1 MSWRRALKDTA
12 RSGIAVE
19 RKRLEPLIAVRG
31 AAGLAIVIALSLWLF
46 GPAAAASSAFGAFQA
61 AIATF
66 QRSWRPRPE
75 LAIASGTSL
84 AVSTFLGYLTI
95 SKEPLF
101 LALLVVWTFAAGM
114 SWAAGPTIGLIASS
128 NVAIMLVT
136 VTLPTSVAQAAGH
149 AAMMIVGGL
158 VQAALI
164 VLFPVRRWGAHRDA
178 LADALAAEADYARRL
193 RHDPVASFDPQP
205 LMEARNAAAVTPRQA
220 RRRPAELHGARGIAE
235 RIRPVLASLADPAM
249 GVPAEGP
256 ARDRVRELLASAATL
271 LDAAAH
277 AIRHGEPVAVPPA
290 ALATFRTPDTGSIL
304 TGAPYRAMTRLNTL
318 LQDVAETAG
327 GTPQEDTSQKDTP
340 HEGAPSGARGTAH
353 SADNDGPSTPR
364 PASTDL
370 GARGTAHSA
379 EKDGPSTSGR
389 APTDLGARG
398 TAHSAENDGPSTPG
412 QAPTHPGARGT
423 ARPARTPR
431 TRPTTRTRPTFLAL
445 IPKALKAMRS
455 ELRRGSPITRH
466 ATRVSAVAATGY
478 ILGTWLP
485 LGHGYWA
492 PLTSVM
498 VMRPDFSQTYSR
510 AVARLAGT
518 VIGVAVATG
527 VVQAATP
534 GTLQSGTLAVASAA
548 LMYLL
553 MRTGQFATQACIA
566 AYVVF
571 LLGMGG
577 EEWTQTVPER
587 VLLTLMGGLLA
598 MLAYAVYPAWE
609 TPRLRTR
616 LADWL
621 AAQGPYVAAVFG
633 SYADPS
639 ASNAPDV
646 REALLTAR
654 TARAAWHAAVA
665 RATAEPVRHRGL
677 SRTAADDAE
686 DALAQLGRVAMLLE
700 AHLPERGAT
709 PVPPAARFA
718 DALREST
725 HKGAKAI
732 RERRVPTWDAVRE
745 ALDAW
750 ETEDTDK
757 VVRNTATL
765 VLDTLTELSEAL
777 DTAVPPMT
785 LDGTAPEKPNGPR
798 NPKDSATR

>member
-12 RSGIAVE
+12 RSGITVE

-277 AIRHGEPVAVPPA
+277 AIRHGEPVAAPPA

-327 GTPQEDTSQKDTP
+327 GTPQKDTSQEDTP

-353 SADNDGPSTPR
+353 SADIDGRSTPR
-364 PASTDL
+364 PA
-370 GARGTAHSA
+370 
-379 EKDGPSTSGR
+379 
-389 APTDLGARG
+389 PTDPGARG
-398 TAHSAENDGPSTPG
+398 TAHSAENDGPSTSG

-423 ARPARTPR
+423 ARSAPTPHP
-431 TRPTTRTRPTFLAL
+431 RPTTRTRPTFLAL

-587 VLLTLMGGLLA
+587 VLLTLMGGFLA

-633 SYADPS
+633 AYADPS

-745 ALDAW
+745 ALEAW

>member
-12 RSGIAVE
+12 RSGLAVE
-19 RKRLEPLIAVRG
+19 KTRLEPLVAVRG
-31 AAGLAIVIALSLWLF
+31 AVGLAIVIAVSLWAF

-75 LAIASGTSL
+75 LALASGTSL

-95 SKEPLF
+95 SREPLF

-149 AAMMIVGGL
+149 AAMMIVGGV

-193 RHDPVASFDPQP
+193 RHDPVASFDPLP

-249 GVPAEGP
+249 GVPAEGH
-256 ARDRVRELLASAATL
+256 ARDRVRELLAAAGAI
-271 LDAAAH
+271 LDVAAH
-277 AIRHGEPVAVPPA
+277 SIRRGEPVTVPGA

-304 TGAPYRAMTRLNTL
+304 TGRPYRAASRLNTL
-318 LQDVAETAG
+318 LQDVLETAG
-327 GTPQEDTSQKDTP
+327 G
-340 HEGAPSGARGTAH
+340 
-353 SADNDGPSTPR
+353 STPKG
-364 PASTDL
+364 TD
-370 GARGTAHSA
+370 
-379 EKDGPSTSGR
+379 
-389 APTDLGARG
+389 
-398 TAHSAENDGPSTPG
+398 
-412 QAPTHPGARGT
+412 
-423 ARPARTPR
+423 RTPLVGVAPAAPAQR
-431 TRPTTRTRPTFLAL
+431 PGSRSRPTLLAL
-445 IPKALKAMRS
+445 IPTALRAMRK

-466 ATRVSAVAATGY
+466 ATRVSAVAAAGY
-478 ILGTWLP
+478 VLGTALP

-510 AVARLAGT
+510 AVARLGGT
-518 VIGVAVATG
+518 VVGVAVATA
-527 VVQAATP
+527 VVRLADP
-534 GTLQSGTLAVASAA
+534 GTYLSGALAVVSAA

-553 MRTGQFATQACIA
+553 MRTGQFAAQGCIA

-577 EEWTQTVPER
+577 EQWTQTVPER
-587 VLLTLMGGLLA
+587 VLLTLLGGLLA
-598 MLAYAVYPAWE
+598 MIAYAVYPAWE

-621 AAQGPYVAAVFG
+621 ATQGRYAAMVFDA
-633 SYADPS
+633 YADP
-639 ASNAPDV
+639 ALRNAPDV

-654 TARAAWHAAVA
+654 TARAAWHTAVA

-700 AHLPERGAT
+700 AHLPDRGAT
-709 PVPPAARFA
+709 PVPAAA
-718 DALREST
+718 GLAEALREST
-725 HKGAKAI
+725 RQGAKGI
-732 RERRVPTWDAVRE
+732 RERRVPDWEAVR
-745 ALDAW
+745 AAVAAW
-750 ETEDTDK
+750 ETEPPDGEEALL
-757 VVRNTATL
+757 VPARL
-765 VLDTLTELSEAL
+765 VLDALTELSEAL

-785 LDGTAPEKPNGPR
+785 LDGT
-798 NPKDSATR
+798 SAVAEPVTKTGTGTGGVRSPGSP

>member
-12 RSGIAVE
+12 RSGLAVE
-19 RKRLEPLIAVRG
+19 KTRLEPLVAVRG
-31 AAGLAIVIALSLWLF
+31 AVGLAIVIAVSLWAF

-61 AIATF
+61 VIATF

-75 LAIASGTSL
+75 LALASGTSL

-95 SKEPLF
+95 SREPLF

-149 AAMMIVGGL
+149 AAMMIVGGV

-193 RHDPVASFDPQP
+193 RHDPVASFDPLP

-249 GVPAEGP
+249 GVPAEGH
-256 ARDRVRELLASAATL
+256 ARDRVRELLAAAGAI
-271 LDAAAH
+271 LDVAAH
-277 AIRHGEPVAVPPA
+277 SIRRGEPVTVPGA

-304 TGAPYRAMTRLNTL
+304 TGRPYRAASRLNTL
-318 LQDVAETAG
+318 LQDVLETAG
-327 GTPQEDTSQKDTP
+327 G
-340 HEGAPSGARGTAH
+340 
-353 SADNDGPSTPR
+353 STPKG
-364 PASTDL
+364 TD
-370 GARGTAHSA
+370 
-379 EKDGPSTSGR
+379 
-389 APTDLGARG
+389 
-398 TAHSAENDGPSTPG
+398 
-412 QAPTHPGARGT
+412 
-423 ARPARTPR
+423 RTPLVGIAPAAPAQR
-431 TRPTTRTRPTFLAL
+431 PGSRSRPTLLAL
-445 IPKALKAMRS
+445 IPTALRAMRK

-466 ATRVSAVAATGY
+466 ATRVSAVAAAGY
-478 ILGTWLP
+478 VLGTALP

-510 AVARLAGT
+510 AVARLGGT
-518 VIGVAVATG
+518 VVGVAVATA
-527 VVQAATP
+527 VVRLADP
-534 GTLQSGTLAVASAA
+534 GTYLSGALAVVSAA

-553 MRTGQFATQACIA
+553 MRTGQFAAQGCIA

-577 EEWTQTVPER
+577 EQWTQTVPER
-587 VLLTLMGGLLA
+587 VLLTLLGGLLA
-598 MLAYAVYPAWE
+598 MIAYAVYPAWE

-621 AAQGPYVAAVFG
+621 ATQGRYAAMVFDA
-633 SYADPS
+633 YADP
-639 ASNAPDV
+639 ALRNAPDV

-654 TARAAWHAAVA
+654 TARAAWHTAVA

-700 AHLPERGAT
+700 AHLPDRGAT
-709 PVPPAARFA
+709 PVPAAA
-718 DALREST
+718 GLAEALREST
-725 HKGAKAI
+725 RQGAKGI
-732 RERRVPTWDAVRE
+732 RERRVPDWEAVR
-745 ALDAW
+745 AAVAAW
-750 ETEDTDK
+750 ETEPPDGEEALL
-757 VVRNTATL
+757 VPARL
-765 VLDTLTELSEAL
+765 VLDALTELSEAL

-785 LDGTAPEKPNGPR
+785 LDGTSAVAEPVTKTGTGTGGVRGPGS
-798 NPKDSATR
+798 P

>member
-19 RKRLEPLIAVRG
+19 KKRLEPLIAVRG

-164 VLFPVRRWGAHRDA
+164 ILFPVRRWGAHRDA

-193 RHDPVASFDPQP
+193 RHEPVASFDPQP

-256 ARDRVRELLASAATL
+256 ARDRVRELLASAAAL

-277 AIRHGEPVAVPPA
+277 AIRHGEPVAAPPA

-318 LQDVAETAG
+318 LQDVVETAG
-327 GTPQEDTSQKDTP
+327 GTPQEDTPQ
-340 HEGAPSGARGTAH
+340 EGAPKGRGELR
-353 SADNDGPSTPR
+353 DR
-364 PASTDL
+364 PQQT
-370 GARGTAHSA
+370 
-379 EKDGPSTSGR
+379 
-389 APTDLGARG
+389 
-398 TAHSAENDGPSTPG
+398 
-412 QAPTHPGARGT
+412 
-423 ARPARTPR
+423 R
-431 TRPTTRTRPTFLAL
+431 TRPKTAPHHPLRRRPTFLAL
-445 IPKALKAMRS
+445 IPKALKAMRG

-621 AAQGPYVAAVFG
+621 AAQGPYVAAVFD

-639 ASNAPDV
+639 GSNAPDV
-646 REALLTAR
+646 RGALLTAR

-785 LDGTAPEKPNGPR
+785 LDGTAPEKPDGPR

>member
-12 RSGIAVE
+12 RSGLAVE
-19 RKRLEPLIAVRG
+19 KTRLEPLVAVRG
-31 AAGLAIVIALSLWLF
+31 AVGLAIVIAASLWAF
-46 GPAAAASSAFGAFQA
+46 GPAVAASSAFGAFQA

-75 LAIASGTSL
+75 LALASGTSL

-95 SKEPLF
+95 SREPLF

-149 AAMMIVGGL
+149 AAMMIVGGI

-193 RHDPVASFDPQP
+193 RHDPVASFDPLP

-249 GVPAEGP
+249 GVPAEGH
-256 ARDRVRELLASAATL
+256 ARDRVRELLAAAGAI
-271 LDAAAH
+271 LDVAAH
-277 AIRHGEPVAVPPA
+277 SIRRGEPVTVPGA

-304 TGAPYRAMTRLNTL
+304 TGRPYRAASRLNTL
-318 LQDVAETAG
+318 LQDVLETAG
-327 GTPQEDTSQKDTP
+327 G
-340 HEGAPSGARGTAH
+340 
-353 SADNDGPSTPR
+353 STPKG
-364 PASTDL
+364 TD
-370 GARGTAHSA
+370 
-379 EKDGPSTSGR
+379 
-389 APTDLGARG
+389 
-398 TAHSAENDGPSTPG
+398 
-412 QAPTHPGARGT
+412 
-423 ARPARTPR
+423 RTPVVGVAPAAPPHR
-431 TRPTTRTRPTFLAL
+431 PGSRSRPTLLAL
-445 IPKALKAMRS
+445 IPTALKAMRK
-455 ELRRGSPITRH
+455 ELRGGSPITRH
-466 ATRVSAVAATGY
+466 ATRVSAVAAAGY
-478 ILGTWLP
+478 VLGTALP

-510 AVARLAGT
+510 AVARLGGT
-518 VIGVAVATG
+518 VVGVAVATA
-527 VVQAATP
+527 VVRLADP
-534 GTLQSGTLAVASAA
+534 GTYLSGALAVVSAA

-553 MRTGQFATQACIA
+553 MRTGQFAAQGCIA

-577 EEWTQTVPER
+577 EQWTQTVPER
-587 VLLTLMGGLLA
+587 VVLTLLGGLLA
-598 MLAYAVYPAWE
+598 MIAYAVYPAWE

-621 AAQGPYVAAVFG
+621 ATQGRYAAMVFDA
-633 SYADPS
+633 YADPALRS
-639 ASNAPDV
+639 APDV

-654 TARAAWHAAVA
+654 TARAAWHTAVA

-709 PVPPAARFA
+709 PVPAAA
-718 DALREST
+718 GLAEALREST
-725 HKGAKAI
+725 QQGAKSI
-732 RERRVPTWDAVRE
+732 RERRVPGWDAVRAAVE
-745 ALDAW
+745 AW
-750 ETEDTDK
+750 ETEPTGGEEALL
-757 VVRNTATL
+757 VPARL
-765 VLDTLTELSEAL
+765 VLDALTELSEAL

-785 LDGTAPEKPNGPR
+785 LDGTLAVAEPGTKSGGVR
-798 NPKDSATR
+798 NPGSP

>member
-12 RSGIAVE
+12 RSGITVE

-249 GVPAEGP
+249 GVPAKGP

-277 AIRHGEPVAVPPA
+277 AIRHGEPVAAPPA

-327 GTPQEDTSQKDTP
+327 GTPQKDTP
-340 HEGAPSGARGTAH
+340 HEDAPPGARGTAH
-353 SADNDGPSTPR
+353 SADIDGRSTPR
-364 PASTDL
+364 PA
-370 GARGTAHSA
+370 
-379 EKDGPSTSGR
+379 
-389 APTDLGARG
+389 PTD
-398 TAHSAENDGPSTPG
+398 
-412 QAPTHPGARGT
+412 PGARGT
-423 ARPARTPR
+423 ARSAPTPHP
-431 TRPTTRTRPTFLAL
+431 RPTTRTRPTFLAL

-587 VLLTLMGGLLA
+587 VLLTLMGGFLA

-633 SYADPS
+633 AYADPS

-654 TARAAWHAAVA
+654 TARATWHAAVA

-745 ALDAW
+745 ALEAW

>member
-19 RKRLEPLIAVRG
+19 KKRLEPLIAVRG

-101 LALLVVWTFAAGM
+101 LALLVVWAFAAGM

-256 ARDRVRELLASAATL
+256 ARDRVRELLASAAAL

-277 AIRHGEPVAVPPA
+277 AIRHGEPVSTPPA

-318 LQDVAETAG
+318 LQDVVETAG
-327 GTPQEDTSQKDTP
+327 GAPQESALQG
-340 HEGAPSGARGTAH
+340 GAPKGRGELR
-353 SADNDGPSTPR
+353 DQPQ
-364 PASTDL
+364 
-370 GARGTAHSA
+370 
-379 EKDGPSTSGR
+379 
-389 APTDLGARG
+389 PT
-398 TAHSAENDGPSTPG
+398 
-412 QAPTHPGARGT
+412 
-423 ARPARTPR
+423 R
-431 TRPTTRTRPTFLAL
+431 TRPRTAPHHPPRRRPTFLAL

-455 ELRRGSPITRH
+455 ELHRGSPITRH

-587 VLLTLMGGLLA
+587 VLLTLMGGFLA

-621 AAQGPYVAAVFG
+621 AAQGPYAAAVFG

-646 REALLTAR
+646 RGALLTAR

-757 VVRNTATL
+757 VLRNTATL

-785 LDGTAPEKPNGPR
+785 LDGTAPEKPDGPR

>member
-1 MSWRRALKDTA
+1 MIGIGHRAAYAGAVSWGRALKDTA
-12 RSGIAVE
+12 RSGISVE

-95 SKEPLF
+95 SREPLF

-256 ARDRVRELLASAATL
+256 ARDRVRELLAAAASL

-277 AIRHGEPVAVPPA
+277 AIRHGEPVSAPPA
-290 ALATFRTPDTGSIL
+290 AFATFRTPDTGSIL
-304 TGAPYRAMTRLNTL
+304 TGAPYRAMVRLNTL
-318 LQDVAETAG
+318 VQDVVETAG
-327 GTPQEDTSQKDTP
+327 GTPQEDTP

-353 SADNDGPSTPR
+353 SAETDGRSTPR
-364 PASTDL
+364 PA
-370 GARGTAHSA
+370 
-379 EKDGPSTSGR
+379 
-389 APTDLGARG
+389 PTD
-398 TAHSAENDGPSTPG
+398 
-412 QAPTHPGARGT
+412 PGARGT
-423 ARPARTPR
+423 ARPAPTTGSRPA
-431 TRPTTRTRPTFLAL
+431 TRGRPATRTRPTILAL

-639 ASNAPDV
+639 VSNAPDV

>member
-12 RSGIAVE
+12 RSGLAVE
-19 RKRLEPLIAVRG
+19 KTRLEPLVAVRG
-31 AAGLAIVIALSLWLF
+31 AVGLAIVIAVSLWAF

-75 LAIASGTSL
+75 LALASGTSL

-95 SKEPLF
+95 SQEPLF

-149 AAMMIVGGL
+149 AAMMIVGGV

-193 RHDPVASFDPQP
+193 RHDPLASFDPLP

-249 GVPAEGP
+249 GVPAEGH
-256 ARDRVRELLASAATL
+256 ARDRVRELLNAAGAI

-277 AIRHGEPVAVPPA
+277 AIRRGEPVKVPAA

-304 TGAPYRAMTRLNTL
+304 TGRPYRAASRLNTL
-318 LQDVAETAG
+318 LQDVLETAG
-327 GTPQEDTSQKDTP
+327 GSSPK
-340 HEGAPSGARGTAH
+340 
-353 SADNDGPSTPR
+353 STPE
-364 PASTDL
+364 PALKGTRAGTPS
-370 GARGTAHSA
+370 ARS
-379 EKDGPSTSGR
+379 
-389 APTDLGARG
+389 
-398 TAHSAENDGPSTPG
+398 
-412 QAPTHPGARGT
+412 
-423 ARPARTPR
+423 
-431 TRPTTRTRPTFLAL
+431 RPTLLAL
-445 IPKALKAMRS
+445 IPTALQAMRKEFS
-455 ELRRGSPITRH
+455 RGSPITRH
-466 ATRVSAVAATGY
+466 ATRVSAVAAVGY
-478 ILGTWLP
+478 VLGTALP

-510 AVARLAGT
+510 AVARLGGT
-518 VIGVAVATG
+518 VVGVAVATA
-527 VVQAATP
+527 VVRLADP
-534 GTLQSGTLAVASAA
+534 GTYLSGTLAVVSAA

-553 MRTGQFATQACIA
+553 MRTGQFAAQGCIA

-577 EEWTQTVPER
+577 EQWTQTVPER
-587 VLLTLMGGLLA
+587 VLLTLLGGLLA
-598 MLAYAVYPAWE
+598 MIAYAVYPAWE

-621 AAQGPYVAAVFG
+621 AAQGRYAAVVFDA
-633 SYADPS
+633 YADP
-639 ASNAPDV
+639 ALRKAADV

-654 TARAAWHAAVA
+654 TARAAWHTAVA

-709 PVPPAARFA
+709 PVPAAAGFA
-718 DALREST
+718 EALRDST
-725 HKGAKAI
+725 QQGAKAI
-732 RERRVPTWDAVRE
+732 RERRVPTWDAVRA

-750 ETEDTDK
+750 ETQRAGEGGRAAETEAEVEAEAPSISAAAPADPAAPSTPDNDK
-757 VVRNTATL
+757 FVRDAARL
-765 VLDTLTELSEAL
+765 VLDALIELSEAL

-785 LDGTAPEKPNGPR
+785 LDGTAAVEKTAGVR
-798 NPKDSATR
+798 NPDSP

>member
-256 ARDRVRELLASAATL
+256 ARDRVRELLASAAAL

-277 AIRHGEPVAVPPA
+277 AIRHGEPVSAPPA
-290 ALATFRTPDTGSIL
+290 ALATFRTPDTGTIL
-304 TGAPYRAMTRLNTL
+304 TGSPYRAMTRLNTL
-318 LQDVAETAG
+318 LQDVVETAG
-327 GTPQEDTSQKDTP
+327 GTPQQA
-340 HEGAPSGARGTAH
+340 APSGARGTAH
-353 SADNDGPSTPR
+353 STES
-364 PASTDL
+364 
-370 GARGTAHSA
+370 
-379 EKDGPSTSGR
+379 DGPSTSGR
-389 APTDLGARG
+389 APTDPGARG
-398 TAHSAENDGPSTPG
+398 TAHSAESDGQSTSG
-412 QAPTHPGARGT
+412 RAPTDPGARGT
-423 ARPARTPR
+423 AHSAPT

-445 IPKALKAMRS
+445 IPKALKAMRG
-455 ELRRGSPITRH
+455 ELHRGSPITRH

-587 VLLTLMGGLLA
+587 VLLTLMGGFLA

-750 ETEDTDK
+750 ETENPENADK

>member
-164 VLFPVRRWGAHRDA
+164 ILFPVRRWGAHRDA

-193 RHDPVASFDPQP
+193 RHEPVASFDPQP

-256 ARDRVRELLASAATL
+256 ARDRVRELLASAAAL

-277 AIRHGEPVAVPPA
+277 AIRHGEPVSAPPA

-318 LQDVAETAG
+318 LQDVVETAG
-327 GTPQEDTSQKDTP
+327 GTPQEDTPQEDTP
-340 HEGAPSGARGTAH
+340 QEDTPQEGAPQEGAPKGRGELR
-353 SADNDGPSTPR
+353 DQPQ
-364 PASTDL
+364 
-370 GARGTAHSA
+370 
-379 EKDGPSTSGR
+379 
-389 APTDLGARG
+389 PT
-398 TAHSAENDGPSTPG
+398 
-412 QAPTHPGARGT
+412 
-423 ARPARTPR
+423 R
-431 TRPTTRTRPTFLAL
+431 TRRKTAPHHPPRRRPTFLAL

-455 ELRRGSPITRH
+455 ELHRGSPITRH

-639 ASNAPDV
+639 TSSAPDV
-646 REALLTAR
+646 RGALLTAR

-700 AHLPERGAT
+700 AHLPERGAP

-725 HKGAKAI
+725 RKGAKAI

-750 ETEDTDK
+750 ETENPENADK

-785 LDGTAPEKPNGPR
+785 LDGTAPEKPDGPR

>member
-19 RKRLEPLIAVRG
+19 KKRLEPLIAVRG

-249 GVPAEGP
+249 GVPAEGH
-256 ARDRVRELLASAATL
+256 ARDRVRELLASAAAL

-277 AIRHGEPVAVPPA
+277 AIRHGEPVAAPPA

-318 LQDVAETAG
+318 LQDVVETAG
-327 GTPQEDTSQKDTP
+327 GTPQEDTP
-340 HEGAPSGARGTAH
+340 REGAPSGARGTAH
-353 SADNDGPSTPR
+353 SAENDGRSTPR

-379 EKDGPSTSGR
+379 ENDGRSTPRPAS
-389 APTDLGARG
+389 TDLGARG
-398 TAHSAENDGPSTPG
+398 TAHSAENDGRSTPRP
-412 QAPTHPGARGT
+412 APTDLGARGT
-423 ARPARTPR
+423 ARPA
-431 TRPTTRTRPTFLAL
+431 PTTRTRPTFLAL
-445 IPKALKAMRS
+445 IPKALKAMRG
-455 ELRRGSPITRH
+455 ELHRGSPITRH

-639 ASNAPDV
+639 VRDAPDV
-646 REALLTAR
+646 RGALLTAR

-785 LDGTAPEKPNGPR
+785 LDGTAPEKPDGPR
-798 NPKDSATR
+798 DPKDSATR

>member
-19 RKRLEPLIAVRG
+19 KKRLEPLIAVRG

-101 LALLVVWTFAAGM
+101 LALLVVWAFAAGM

-256 ARDRVRELLASAATL
+256 ARDRVRELLASAAAL

-277 AIRHGEPVAVPPA
+277 AIRHGEPVSVPPA

-318 LQDVAETAG
+318 LQDVVETAG
-327 GTPQEDTSQKDTP
+327 GAPQESALQG
-340 HEGAPSGARGTAH
+340 GAPKGRGELR
-353 SADNDGPSTPR
+353 DQPQ
-364 PASTDL
+364 
-370 GARGTAHSA
+370 
-379 EKDGPSTSGR
+379 
-389 APTDLGARG
+389 PT
-398 TAHSAENDGPSTPG
+398 
-412 QAPTHPGARGT
+412 
-423 ARPARTPR
+423 R
-431 TRPTTRTRPTFLAL
+431 TRPRTAPHHPPRRRPTFLAL

-455 ELRRGSPITRH
+455 ELHRGSPITRH

-478 ILGTWLP
+478 ILGTLLP

-587 VLLTLMGGLLA
+587 VLLTLMGGFLA

-621 AAQGPYVAAVFG
+621 AAQGPYAAAVFG

-646 REALLTAR
+646 RGALLTAR

-757 VVRNTATL
+757 VLRNTATL

-785 LDGTAPEKPNGPR
+785 LDGTAPEKPDGPR